1 MLERR
6 SLDPNYCF
14 PLIKNYSVI
23 LSVGWRSFN
32 WNKVF
37 KSGPRKICGRQPL
50 KILLGPLLNTLPL
63 LSELIDYKRI
73 SQNYY
78 WTLNFTFNKHLSST
92 IYELKVKPRYMNVC
106 VSASFRS
113 PFSFDWNAVS
123 KIYFRYQTK

>member
-1 MLERR
+1 MLEGR
-6 SLDPNYCF
+6 SLDPNCCF

-23 LSVGWRSFN
+23 LSVGRRSFN

-37 KSGPRKICGRQPL
+37 KSGPSKICGRQPL
-50 KILLGPLLNTLPL
+50 KILLGSLLNTLPL

-106 VSASFRS
+106 VSAFFRS